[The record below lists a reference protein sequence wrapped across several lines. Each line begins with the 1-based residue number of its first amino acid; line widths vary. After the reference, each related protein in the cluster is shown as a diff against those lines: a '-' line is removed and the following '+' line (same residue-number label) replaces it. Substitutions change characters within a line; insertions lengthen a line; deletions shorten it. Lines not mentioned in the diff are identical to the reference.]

1 MTVLHDLAA
10 FAAGASVA
18 SLGEAERTIQ
28 RHHLVDTVAAAI
40 AGRTTADGRALCG
53 VLADRPMGLRA
64 ATVRLTE
71 IDDIHCASCTTP
83 SSAIVPSVLTLIARH
98 RRADPAAL
106 ADALWVGTEI
116 IARLGAAIRGPW
128 ILYRGVWPT
137 YFCAPM
143 GVAAAIGRLLGLDA
157 SAMTN
162 ALAIALNLAA
172 GAVGVRDKPRSP
184 RWLLFATAVEAGHF
198 AARAAADGYGGD
210 PGLLDGPDWLRDTHG
225 LAFDPS
231 VLTDGL
237 GARAVHAELSLKP
250 YCSAK
255 QAIAAIDAFRNLL
268 ADGVDPASVDAIDVR
283 VPPEYAAM
291 ISRAAAPNVRASTMV
306 SVAYQL
312 ALAAFRPEKL
322 YDVAR
327 ETAPFDKP
335 IVDLVAKTKVVAA
348 GDLSASFPARYPA
361 AVIVEAKGRRYE
373 RRVVEAE
380 GDPDRALDDLSLA
393 AKLHRMLDPLIGEEE
408 TDDWIEAG
416 SAALVDAASA
426 RALSERFAR
435 LFEGTN

>member
-1 MTVLHDLAA
+1 
-10 FAAGASVA
+10 
-18 SLGEAERTIQ
+18 
-28 RHHLVDTVAAAI
+28 
-40 AGRTTADGRALCG
+40 
-53 VLADRPMGLRA
+53 
-64 ATVRLTE
+64 
-71 IDDIHCASCTTP
+71 
-83 SSAIVPSVLTLIARH
+83 
-98 RRADPAAL
+98 
-106 ADALWVGTEI
+106 
-116 IARLGAAIRGPW
+116 
-128 ILYRGVWPT
+128 VWPT
-137 YFCAPM
+137 YFCAPL

-162 ALAIALNLAA
+162 ALGMALNLTA
-172 GAVGVRDKPRSP
+172 GAVGMRDKPRSP

-198 AARAAADGYGGD
+198 AARAAAAGYGGD

-225 LAFDPS
+225 LAFDPP

-237 GARAVHAELSLKP
+237 GACAVYAELSLKP

-255 QAIAAIDAFRNLL
+255 QAIAAIDAFRSLL
-268 ADGVDPASVDAIDVR
+268 ADGVDPASIDAIEVR
-283 VPPEYAAM
+283 VPPEYAGM
-291 ISRAAAPNVRASTMV
+291 ISRAAVPDVRASTMV

-312 ALAAFRPEKL
+312 ALATFRPEKL

-361 AVIVEAKGRRYE
+361 AVIVEAKGRLYE

-380 GDPDRALDDLSLA
+380 GDPDRALDDLALA
-393 AKLHRMLDPLIGEEE
+393 AKLHRVLDPLIGAGEAG
-408 TDDWIEAG
+408 DWIEAG
-416 SAALVDAASA
+416 SVALVDAGSA

-435 LFEGTN
+435 LFGD